1 MIVCWL
7 ALIVAIVGVAGGIGY
22 GVVTGLVLWRRL
34 KQTGRALTAE
44 LDQISRTVAQ
54 FEPQL
59 ARASASQRRLTA
71 AVGRLQRSRKRLAV
85 QTGALQE
92 AQRSIRRALWFVP
105 GV

>member
-1 MIVCWL
+1 MIVFWL

-22 GVVTGLVLWRRL
+22 GVVSGLALWRRL
-34 KQTGRALTAE
+34 KQTGKAFTAE

-54 FEPQL
+54 FDPQL
-59 ARASASQRRLTA
+59 ARAAASRRRLGAST
-71 AVGRLQRSRKRLAV
+71 VRLQLSRKRLAV

>member
-1 MIVCWL
+1 MIVFWL

-34 KQTGRALTAE
+34 KQTGKALTAE

-54 FEPQL
+54 FDPQL
-59 ARASASQRRLTA
+59 ARAAASRRQLGTSAA
-71 AVGRLQRSRKRLAV
+71 RLQLLRKRLAV